1 MPRDSQ
7 DVYMEVYFMPDKQG
21 LLNLEKKYV
30 GKKDW
35 KAASV
40 VMDALISE
48 AGTRDEFI
56 EYCDRN
62 EKYWE
67 TYMEQKLN
75 GGVSIEDKIKRR
87 SVNYGS

>member
-1 MPRDSQ
+1 MPKDSQ

-30 GKKDW
+30 CREDW

-48 AGTRDEFI
+48 ARTRDEFI
-56 EYCDRN
+56 EYCNRN

-67 TYMEQKLN
+67 TYMKQKLN
-75 GGVSIEDKIKRR
+75 GGGSIENKIKRR
-87 SVNYGS
+87 SFNYGS